1 MSICEGVITRQRK
14 TDILNEKSV
23 LDVFLVCKICLPHV
37 KKMLIDENRDDP
49 LTNFH
54 GLNRKQ
60 KVTESDHNKMELIL
74 DINTPVILQ
83 RREEIFSFRNPDGQY

>member
-1 MSICEGVITRQRK
+1 M
-14 TDILNEKSV
+14 
-23 LDVFLVCKICLPHV
+23 
-37 KKMLIDENRDDP
+37 MLIDENRDDP